1 MTMFEFMTNAF
12 YLLCGVACI
21 AVAFLIIYVAL
32 IVIIRGFKTSRKN
45 AGYGFNPE
53 IQRRK
58 EHGQNRD

>member
-21 AVAFLIIYVAL
+21 AVAFLIIYIAFM
-32 IVIIRGFKTSRKN
+32 VIFRGIKSSKR
-45 AGYGFNPE
+45 AGRGFNPE

-58 EHGQNRD
+58 ENGQNRD